1 MKLVVNFYTNL
12 NRYQMT
18 KLIYYNLAT
27 NNPIQ
32 VWLFNN
38 RQLALWKRN
47 QLKASGNYSQG
58 FKIEKV

>member
-27 NNPIQ
+27 NNTIQ

-38 RQLALWKRN
+38 RQLALWKRK

>member
-1 MKLVVNFYTNL
+1 
-12 NRYQMT
+12 MT

-38 RQLALWKRN
+38 RQLALWKRK

>member
-1 MKLVVNFYTNL
+1 
-12 NRYQMT
+12 MT

-27 NNPIQ
+27 NNIIQ

-38 RQLALWKRN
+38 RQLALWKRT